1 MAGRAPGK
9 SFRKG
14 ISLIEVMEMFPNERA
29 AVRWFES
36 IYWPDGQLA
45 CLRSGSV
52 KAYRVKG
59 GKPMPYRCS
68 DCREYFSLKTNTAFE
83 GSNIRLRKWAIAIY
97 LVCTNLKSVSSM
109 KLHRDL
115 KVTQATAW
123 FMLHRIRQAFE
134 GMPRIVRGAGGS
146 RRDLFRRQGEEQAR
160 IQKAPGL
167 DAVRWGRRQW

>member
-1 MAGRAPGK
+1 M
-9 SFRKG
+9 
-14 ISLIEVMEMFPNERA
+14 
-29 AVRWFES
+29 
-36 IYWPDGQLA
+36 
-45 CLRSGSV
+45 
-52 KAYRVKG
+52 KG

-83 GSNIRLRKWAIAIY
+83 GSNIRFRKWAIAIY

-134 GMPRIVRGAGGS
+134 GMPTSFEGPVES

-160 IQKAPGL
+160 IQEAPGR
-167 DAVRWGRRQW
+167 ARSGGGRRQW